1 MTWFRVDD
9 GFWSHP
15 KTLTLP
21 AGAVALWVRA
31 GSYCGKHL
39 TDGYVP
45 ANMLGMLQGSDLDV
59 DALVEA
65 GLWRPCEGGWR
76 FHDWEGYQ
84 DTREAVERRRS
95 AWKARQR
102 RRRAD
107 DGDEADDNVNEKI
120 GAPITNTIPF
130 LSKGTRDSRVTPP
143 VSHAVSPPVTP
154 TPPPIRQRLA
164 ELEALIAADDIAL
177 GARP

>member
-45 ANMLGMLQGSDLDV
+45 ANMLPMLQGSPADV
-59 DALVEA
+59 DALIEA

-102 RRRAD
+102 RRR
-107 DGDEADDNVNEKI
+107 GDVDEEGDNVSETESS
-120 GAPITNTIPF
+120 PITNTIPF
-130 LSKGTRDSRVTPP
+130 LSKGTRDSRVSHR
-143 VSHAVSPPVTP
+143 VSHAVTPTVTP

-177 GARP
+177 GAHP